1 MKIFK
6 KLAALCMAISLCLG
20 VGALASCGGSDGDSS
35 SSVQQ
40 NTDAGY
46 LFKVVNADGSA
57 ATGDFAIALCQGTTL
72 CYDTVNVDENGCV
85 LYNADTVEG
94 FPGEGVYDIHI
105 YSGEFFDETEF
116 DGMKQTPA
124 TYSDEYIVLTLK

>member
-20 VGALASCGGSDGDSS
+20 VGALAACGGDGDNS

-40 NTDAGY
+40 STDAGY
-46 LFKVVNADGSA
+46 LFKVVNADGSV
-57 ATGDFAIALCQGTTL
+57 ATGDLEIALCQGTTL
-72 CYDTVNVDENGCV
+72 CYNTVRVDANGCV
-85 LYNADTVEG
+85 LYNADTVQG

-105 YSGEFFDETEF
+105 YSGELFDETEF
-116 DGMKQTPA
+116 DGLKQTPA